1 MKRYVLD
8 NARMILR
15 AAELE
20 SDELAIALNRVY
32 RHYSGDD
39 IFAIAGIKYEDHYVM
54 RPQRQPLESKEAEIK
69 QLSFNDAGVEV
80 GECQDRNGNTKGR
93 WE

>member
-8 NARMILR
+8 NARIILR
-15 AAELE
+15 AAGLE
-20 SDELAIALNRVY
+20 RDELAIALNRVY

-54 RPQRQPLESKEAEIK
+54 RPQRQTVKGKEEEPEVQ
-69 QLSFNDAGVEV
+69 QLSFDDAKG
-80 GECQDRNGNTKGR
+80 GEK
-93 WE
+93 